1 MTIPDRFIW
10 TATKE
15 SFCPFNTVLAGSLS
29 LRSPSAHLNNLP
41 RGVASNYGLGV
52 IFQPVQNGTK
62 SFDKDAAKAVDSKW
76 MSQVLNKCHVEGPV
90 YSGCGR
96 ALNKQ
101 GAAGLGFFCTMWGR
115 RDDRW
120 LLLVPQSSATL
131 CKHLCA
137 AQHHTLPQNAS
148 LWRRVC
154 LCLQKSF

>member
-1 MTIPDRFIW
+1 M
-10 TATKE
+10 
-15 SFCPFNTVLAGSLS
+15 
-29 LRSPSAHLNNLP
+29 
-41 RGVASNYGLGV
+41 
-52 IFQPVQNGTK
+52 
-62 SFDKDAAKAVDSKW
+62 
-76 MSQVLNKCHVEGPV
+76 NKCHVEGPV

-137 AQHHTLPQNAS
+137 ATHHTLPKNAS
-148 LWRRVC
+148 LWRRECVSLFAEAILTSAQSVVLLC
-154 LCLQKSF
+154 LKKSLQPCAHCVDPCLQPCAGAHCAGLCLQPLCANPAYLHNHAGPRCCTTRRTKYKKYLLVRRFHT